1 VQGSLDAPS
10 THRNAHIVHEPH
22 VHLQPPQTA
31 RQRNPRVEAARL
43 CCTLRDCFLLPAL
56 QRLPTPDHT
65 ATATSSI
72 AAMSD
77 ATAQDAALE
86 GTTSANALEQGT

>member
-1 VQGSLDAPS
+1 VHGSLDAPS
-10 THRNAHIVHEPH
+10 THHNAHIVHEPH

-31 RQRNPRVEAARL
+31 TQRNPRVEAARL
-43 CCTLRDCFLLPAL
+43 CCTLRDCFLRCSAYPPPNHTA
-56 QRLPTPDHT
+56 T

-77 ATAQDAALE
+77 ATAQDPALE